1 MDRRDDAER
10 DGHPQVT
17 RVADAS
23 GEIPRPVVEPERLRD
38 DPRTLRRMLRADVT
52 PGSLRRSDDTDHRA
66 RRVLQRGGRRSGG
79 LGYQPGL
86 DGLRALSVLVVLCY
100 HAGFGWMPGGWIGV
114 EVFFVV
120 SGFLITTLLIEE
132 RERNERVAL
141 GQFWLRRARRL
152 LPALLVMLLVV
163 ATITLIVGSASARG
177 DVRRD
182 LPWTLAYLGNWGQIL
197 GDVPYYATDPPL
209 LRHLWSLAIE
219 EQFYLVWPLVF
230 VGLMRT
236 RMRAVSIA
244 ALLAGTALVVMAWTW
259 VLHGGGPG
267 PLALFGGVDRVN
279 FMYLSTFTR
288 STGLL
293 LGAAAA
299 FVWRPWRGP
308 VLPTADPGRT
318 LDRAGVVALSGLG
331 IIAATATLTAGY
343 VYQWLLPMV
352 TLLALALVLVIVHPA
367 AHGILSV
374 MSWRPLVVI
383 GTRSY
388 GLYLWH
394 WPIFVLLGATHGSV
408 ARFVVAA
415 ALAAVATELS
425 YRYVETPV
433 RQGHLG
439 RWWRRAGPERSRVLL
454 IASGVVISLGGL
466 YATVQPFDR
475 AAGGADATFEAP
487 AATPTT
493 VAAAAPAGTTVPTT
507 GAPAAGAAAVPAVTG
522 VAVVGDSQAH
532 ALAIN
537 KPNGI
542 DGTFRVTD
550 GSLDGCSVYDAGR
563 VRSART
569 SFHNHFGMCEGW
581 QQKWAAAVTNGGA
594 SIALVVLGAW
604 DVFDLETNDGN
615 VLPFG
620 TPAWDAY
627 VRQHLQSG
635 IDALV
640 AAGAHVA
647 LLEVPCMRPISVKG
661 AAVPPLPERGDD
673 AHVAHVNDLWR
684 SVAAANPST
693 TTFVTGPAWCT
704 DTAMATDV
712 GMRWDGV
719 HVYKPGAK
727 AIFDTIAPALLA
739 I

>member
-1 MDRRDDAER
+1 VDRRDDRRR
-10 DGHPQVT
+10 DGCPPVT

-23 GEIPRPVVEPERLRD
+23 GEIPRTVVEPDRLRD
-38 DPRTLRRMLRADVT
+38 DPTTLRRMLRADVT
-52 PGSLRRSDDTDHRA
+52 PRSLRRADDTDHRA
-66 RRVLQRGGRRSGG
+66 RRVLQRGSRRPGG

-86 DGLRALSVLVVLCY
+86 DGVRALSVLVVLCY

-132 RERNERVAL
+132 RERNGRVDL

-152 LPALLVMLLVV
+152 LPALLLMLLVV

-182 LPWTLAYLGNWGQIL
+182 LPWALAYLGNWGQIL
-197 GDVPYYATDPPL
+197 GDVPYYAADPPL

-219 EQFYLVWPLVF
+219 EQFYLLWPLAF
-230 VGLMRT
+230 VALARS
-236 RMRAVSIA
+236 RLRAVSIA
-244 ALLAGTALVVMAWTW
+244 ELLAGVALAVMVWTYVVQ
-259 VLHGGGPG
+259 GGGPG
-267 PLALFGGVDRVN
+267 PLGWFGGVDRVN
-279 FMYLSTFTR
+279 FMYLSTITR

-293 LGAAAA
+293 FGAAAA
-299 FVWRPWRGP
+299 FVWRPWRRP
-308 VLPTADPGRT
+308 VAADHDPGRA

-331 IIAATATLTAGY
+331 IVAATATLTAGY
-343 VYQWLLPMV
+343 VYQWLLPLA
-352 TLLALALVLVIVHPA
+352 TLLALALVLVVVHPA
-367 AHGILSV
+367 ARGIRTVL
-374 MSWRPLVVI
+374 SWRPLVVI

-394 WPIFVLLGATHGSV
+394 WPIFVLLGANHGSV
-408 ARFVVAA
+408 ARFVVAV
-415 ALAAVATELS
+415 ALAGVATELS
-425 YRYVETPV
+425 YRFVETPV
-433 RQGHLG
+433 RQGALRG
-439 RWWRRAGPERSRVLL
+439 WWRRAGPARTRGLC
-454 IASGVVISLGGL
+454 IASGVVVLLVGG
-466 YATVQPFDR
+466 YAAVQPYDR
-475 AAGGADATFEAP
+475 AAGGADAAFEAP
-487 AATPTT
+487 VASPTT
-493 VAAAAPAGTTVPTT
+493 VAAAAAGAAVPTT
-507 GAPAAGAAAVPAVTG
+507 AAPAAAPVAPATVTG

-532 ALAIN
+532 SLAIN
-537 KPNGI
+537 KPKGI
-542 DGTFRVTD
+542 EGTFRIND
-550 GSLDGCSVYDAGR
+550 GSLDGCSVYDEGR

-569 SFHNHFGMCEGW
+569 SFRNHFGICEGW
-581 QQKWAAAVTNGGA
+581 QQKWAAAVHNGGA

-604 DVFDLETNDGN
+604 DVFDLETGDGK
-615 VLPFG
+615 VLAFG

-640 AAGAHVA
+640 GAGAHVA

-661 AAVPPLPERGDD
+661 AAVPPLPERGND
-673 AHVAHVNDLWR
+673 AHVAHVNELWR
-684 SVAAANPST
+684 AVAAANRGT
-693 TTFVTGPAWCT
+693 TTFVAGPAWCT
-704 DTAMATDV
+704 NNAMATDV

>member
-1 MDRRDDAER
+1 
-10 DGHPQVT
+10 
-17 RVADAS
+17 
-23 GEIPRPVVEPERLRD
+23 
-38 DPRTLRRMLRADVT
+38 
-52 PGSLRRSDDTDHRA
+52 
-66 RRVLQRGGRRSGG
+66 
-79 LGYQPGL
+79 
-86 DGLRALSVLVVLCY
+86 
-100 HAGFGWMPGGWIGV
+100 
-114 EVFFVV
+114 V
-120 SGFLITTLLIEE
+120 SGFLITSLLIEE
-132 RERNERVAL
+132 RERNGRVDL

-182 LPWTLAYLGNWGQIL
+182 LPWALAYLGNWGQIL

-219 EQFYLVWPLVF
+219 EQFYLLWPLVF
-230 VGLMRT
+230 VGLART
-236 RMRAVSIA
+236 RLRAVSIA
-244 ALLAGTALVVMAWTW
+244 ELLAGTAVVVMVWTW
-259 VLHGGGPG
+259 VMHSGGPG

-299 FVWRPWRGP
+299 FVWRPWRRPVGP
-308 VLPTADPGRT
+308 TSDPGRT

-331 IIAATATLTAGY
+331 IVAATATLTAGY

-352 TLLALALVLVIVHPA
+352 TLLAVALVLVIVHPA
-367 AHGILSV
+367 ARGIRSV
-374 MSWRPLVVI
+374 MSWRPLVEI
-383 GTRSY
+383 GKRSY

-394 WPIFVLLGATHGSV
+394 WPIFVLLDATHGSV
-408 ARFVVAA
+408 ARFVVAV
-415 ALAAVATELS
+415 ALSGVATQLS

-433 RQGHLG
+433 RQGHLR
-439 RWWRRAGPERSRVLL
+439 RWWRRAGPARSRVLL
-454 IASGVVISLGGL
+454 IASCVVILLVGL

-475 AAGGADATFEAP
+475 AAGGADASFEAP

-493 VAAAAPAGTTVPTT
+493 VAAAVPAGRAVPTT
-507 GAPAAGAAAVPAVTG
+507 IAPQAAAAPAVTG

-532 ALAIN
+532 ALAVN
-537 KPNGI
+537 KPKGI
-542 DGTFRVTD
+542 DATFRVTD
-550 GSLDGCSVYDAGR
+550 GSLDGCSVYDEGR

-569 SFHNHFGMCEGW
+569 SFRNYFEMCEGW

-604 DVFDLETNDGN
+604 DVFDLETSDGK
-615 VLPFG
+615 VLTFG

-627 VRQHLQSG
+627 VREHLQSG
-635 IDALV
+635 VDALV

-661 AAVPPLPERGDD
+661 AAVPPLPERGND
-673 AHVAHVNDLWR
+673 AHVAHVNELWR

-704 DTAMATDV
+704 DNAMATDV